1 MIYKNP
7 AALVEIPASKEF
19 NTEKQEK
26 REALQ
31 LEVKEP
37 MSEEDIIQ
45 PIDDEVLNNL
55 ILINNT
61 DKLGPLGIRED
72 LAPEDVEEG
81 VVNENTNYKGGSTF
95 LEVWNT

>member
-1 MIYKNP
+1 MIDKNP
-7 AALVEIPASKEF
+7 AALVEIPASRES

-26 REALQ
+26 KEALH

-45 PIDDEVLNNL
+45 PIDDEVLSNL
-55 ILINNT
+55 ILINDT
-61 DKLGPLGIRED
+61 DKLGQLGIRED

-81 VVNENTNYKGGSTF
+81 VVNENMDDKGGGTF
-95 LEVWNT
+95 LEV